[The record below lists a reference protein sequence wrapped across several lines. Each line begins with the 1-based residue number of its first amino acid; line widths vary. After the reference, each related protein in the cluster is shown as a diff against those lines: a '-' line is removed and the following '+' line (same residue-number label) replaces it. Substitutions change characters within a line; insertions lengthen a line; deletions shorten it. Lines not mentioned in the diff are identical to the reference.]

1 MYACINVC
9 VSLMCCVY
17 VRTSTAP
24 IQLVQTSTCL
34 DLTLSSCVRV
44 CVCVCVFDE
53 EAELEGLDAFK
64 GMMSSAGSRLK
75 VRHYLI

>member
-1 MYACINVC
+1 MCVFHLCAVC
-9 VSLMCCVY
+9 MCARPRLPYNLFKPQPVLISLSLPAY
-17 VRTSTAP
+17 VF
-24 IQLVQTSTCL
+24 
-34 DLTLSSCVRV
+34 
-44 CVCVCVFDE
+44 VCVCVFDE